1 MRLQQTMGQHVDS
14 TGWATLG
21 VVVGMFT
28 AANSVTQFATA
39 ILTLAVGVVVAHFLK
54 RELQYRFPPK
64 KPTDKPE
71 E

>member
-1 MRLQQTMGQHVDS
+1 MGGHVDS

-28 AANSVTQFATA
+28 AASGLAQFATA
-39 ILTLAVGVVVAHFLK
+39 MLTLTVGVIIAHFLK

-64 KPTDKPE
+64 KRAITEDAK
-71 E
+71 

>member
-1 MRLQQTMGQHVDS
+1 MGQHVDS

-28 AANSVTQFATA
+28 AASSSAQFATA
-39 ILTLAVGVVVAHFLK
+39 IFTLAIGVIVAHFLK

-64 KPTDKPE
+64 KRTE
-71 E
+71 EE

>member
-1 MRLQQTMGQHVDS
+1 MSGHVDS

-28 AANSVTQFATA
+28 AASIITQFATA
-39 ILTLAVGVVVAHFLK
+39 MLTLVCGVVVAHFLK

-64 KPTDKPE
+64 RRDAE
-71 E
+71 NE